1 MFSILA
7 SCGNDGGEGNNGD
20 ENPLRAPG
28 LNNSTNPNPA
38 DTTRGIDPMA
48 ATSFNITFRL
58 FVDDLAFNNQ
68 TYETNESLTL
78 THQFLFVNG
87 SAAKD
92 IFDYRVEGNNTYVSV
107 IDKAF
112 VFNRSSFSLRDTEV
126 RLAVFFAENKTFLE
140 DRVEVNP
147 FVERTF
153 SLSVGD
159 LEFSQTYETN
169 ESLTLTHQFLFVN
182 GSEAKGIFTCPN
194 CGIDESETDILT
206 IDEDFR
212 FDSFMFSR
220 NSTKV
225 VLTVYFIERTKYTH
239 TINVF
244 EGERLVGSD
253 SIVSFSSERP
263 KVNVKMESN
272 GVLED
277 NINHTTS
284 EENITFYNA
293 FGRVF
298 ESVDIRSDEKVF
310 DVNIINSLSFSICS
324 RFFEFNETEEK
335 CVDFTDVFPEDVQEE
350 IFIIDDGEDI
360 LNDNIVNVSFL
371 SEGRR
376 DISLLSENYTIV
388 DWDVT
393 SDDDK
398 VNFEFVLYDVRRN
411 TWGEYFAGQT
421 RWIEKIVK
429 PVRER
434 NALPPFLM
442 VDEGEINVSDETS
455 VFNNLHNASQN
466 LDRLGPVLDHGNL
479 MLFVY
484 CYVLDID
491 NCYRD
496 SNLVYYNRLDGIP
509 SRYVSESFDSNYTLS
524 LSISN
529 SLCNGIDQ
537 IKWCNAVDETFSNVI
552 ISMDPR
558 RNIPCSSIQE
568 RCVDVI
574 NRTHNKIILVGI
586 ARAKERRRIFQEESK
601 RTPPLETEIATSQT
615 CSGIVKN
622 CIRAI
627 DYLGFKYRDGFHYR
641 YVNRHGTSNSNKVI
655 TAVVNSLRGYL
666 FGTNTAHKLY
676 SCSQAVMMSF
686 AEDRG
691 EPGPDSLWGAGQLAV
706 DRMFDDYGNP
716 IPRVEMLQN
725 AVDEGYLNNSYF
737 DECSTYLANF

>member
-1 MFSILA
+1 MKRLYFSVFFVILS
-7 SCGNDGGEGNNGD
+7 SCGSNGGGDSSRSSGLGNLTISVNMTDSIVDSNNTVVDSNITVD
-20 ENPLRAPG
+20 ENM
-28 LNNSTNPNPA
+28 N
-38 DTTRGIDPMA
+38 
-48 ATSFNITFRL
+48 NITDGDNVSDGNASM
-58 FVDDLAFNNQ
+58 VDTGGDTNNTDVTVVNKTMDNDDDQ
-68 TYETNESLTL
+68 VVGENPDETFFLYVDGEEKVEKTYETTSGSLTL
-78 THQFLFVNG
+78 ERKFLF
-87 SAAKD
+87 
-92 IFDYRVEGNNTYVSV
+92 I
-107 IDKAF
+107 
-112 VFNRSSFSLRDTEV
+112 
-126 RLAVFFAENKTFLE
+126 
-140 DRVEVNP
+140 
-147 FVERTF
+147 
-153 SLSVGD
+153 
-159 LEFSQTYETN
+159 
-169 ESLTLTHQFLFVN
+169 N
-182 GSEAKGIFTCPN
+182 GSEAKGIFTCLN
-194 CGIDESETDILT
+194 CKSDGSKTNISITDK
-206 IDEDFR
+206 
-212 FDSFMFSR
+212 SFLFHSFTFSL
-220 NSTKV
+220 NNNV
-225 VLTVYFIERTKYTH
+225 VILTVYFIERVKYTH

-442 VDEGEINVSDETS
+442 VDGGEINVSDETS

-479 MLFVY
+479 MLLVY

-496 SNLVYYNRLDGIP
+496 SNLVYYNRKGTGLP
-509 SRYVSESFDSNYTLS
+509 SRYVPESFNSNYTLS
-524 LSISN
+524 LSISS
-529 SLCNGIDQ
+529 SLCNRLDQ
-537 IKWCNAVDETFSNVI
+537 VEWCNTVDETFSNVI

-558 RNIPCSSIQE
+558 RNIPCGNNTHK

-586 ARAKERRRIFQEESK
+586 ARAKERRHIFQEESK

-615 CSGIVKN
+615 CSGIARN

-627 DYLGFKYRDGFHYR
+627 DYLGFVYRDGFYYR
-641 YVNRHGTSNSNKVI
+641 YVNRHGTSISNKVI

-737 DECSTYLANF
+737 DECSTYLADF